1 MKRHFNGFVA
11 KVEMLKSERASEDK
25 NGLMPVILIGI
36 AGEIPS
42 RTVISGTY
50 AMNMGITEGN
60 VYLFQGDEQ
69 DEDSMFGRQFTFR
82 TISKELSAVETL
94 QASSYVGKL
103 RIIDVEQ
110 QEEYSSGPQD
120 IQEVSLETVVK

>member
-1 MKRHFNGFVA
+1 MKKHFTGFLA
-11 KVEMLKSERASEDK
+11 KVEMLKSEKATSDK

-50 AMNMGITEGN
+50 ASNMNLEAGS
-60 VYLFQGDEQ
+60 VYLFQGEELE
-69 DEDSMFGRQFTFR
+69 EDPMFGRQFSFR
-82 TISKELSAVETL
+82 TISKELSAIETL

-103 RIIDVEQ
+103 RIIDVD
-110 QEEYSSGPQD
+110 SSDFTAVIPEGHLQ
-120 IQEVSLETVVK
+120 LG

>member
-1 MKRHFNGFVA
+1 MKKFFSGFVA
-11 KVEMLKSERASEDK
+11 KVEMLKSEKATPDK

-50 AMNMGITEGN
+50 ASNMNLESGS
-60 VYLFQGDEQ
+60 VYLFQAEEQ
-69 DEDSMFGRQFTFR
+69 EEDVMYGRQFNFR

-94 QASSYVGKL
+94 QASNYVGKL
-103 RIIDVEQ
+103 RIIDMESNDFT
-110 QEEYSSGPQD
+110 EEIPEGH
-120 IQEVSLETVVK
+120 LELK

>member
-1 MKRHFNGFVA
+1 MKKHFTGFLA
-11 KVEMLKSERASEDK
+11 KVEMLKSEKAASDK

-50 AMNMGITEGN
+50 ASNMNLEAGS
-60 VYLFQGDEQ
+60 VYLFQGEELE
-69 DEDSMFGRQFTFR
+69 EDPMFGRQFSFR
-82 TISKELSAVETL
+82 TISKELSAIETL

-103 RIIDVEQ
+103 RIIDVD
-110 QEEYSSGPQD
+110 SSDFVPEIPEGHLQ
-120 IQEVSLETVVK
+120 LG